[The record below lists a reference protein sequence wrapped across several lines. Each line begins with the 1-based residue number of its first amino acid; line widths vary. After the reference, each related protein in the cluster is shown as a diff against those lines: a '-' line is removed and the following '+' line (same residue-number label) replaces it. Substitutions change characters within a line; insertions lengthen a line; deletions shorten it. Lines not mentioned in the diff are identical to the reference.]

1 VLVLPSAA
9 IIAQAAMVMEDVRSA
24 PGNIRYRRQFG
35 EIDDAKKAMEEPTS
49 WRITKLVETVMKSI
63 LFFIVAL
70 LPMVMSYVPPPESVL
85 RMKELMAEW
94 CTPSICFVFLVVGI
108 LVATSGVLNGAQ
120 SSSSSRGLYDRGD
133 VHQRHVTV
141 VQREAALRMPD
152 IFSVGESV
160 RPLSIPTPAPVPS
173 FPVRDFPA
181 VRPFPVYLKR
191 DVSSRFENEL
201 RRGGLGKSISSPSRR
216 LEALIPAAKISATL
230 SMEREAYFTRPHEPL
245 SNGSNNNIS
254 FQQIPVM
261 SSSNSFRDRLAAR
274 RAPPF
279 VAVPAF
285 EHEYPPASSSSL
297 APPAYSVTTSSA
309 AAPAVSPLEIPASPS
324 PRPTSARS
332 FEAPPRTPSPTSTTH
347 VIDHDLLASPT
358 MPHSDVV
365 TLPPPSSPSL
375 APAFVREMHSI
386 SNMRPP
392 TPASTRPATPST
404 RPATPASTRPS
415 TPAST
420 RPSTP
425 APPCTPPVASPVA
438 AVHESVVIRSP
449 LALPLRSSSP
459 PDSPVDDEGPESP
472 VPESPVEDSPPATP
486 TASPPPPPP
495 DSPPATPIAWPPP
508 PPPLLT
514 PSTQDSP
521 LDANVIAPVE
531 VNLSPIVTRKP
542 HSVRT
547 NRSLKQSSGR
557 KPPSHPDSH
566 HTGEPMSVPAKG
578 STSAAQKYEGESYL
592 AMKAAAAGNQSRNG
606 ELVVGKVMTDSMLSA
621 TSSPSVAAESAVN
634 EETDSKPAED
644 DVNQRVEAFLANF
657 RQQIR
662 LQRQESLQR
671 HHRGEE

>member
-1 VLVLPSAA
+1 MLVLPSAA
-9 IIAQAAMVMEDVRSA
+9 IIAQAAMVLEDVRSG
-24 PGNIRYRRQFG
+24 PGNINYRRQFG

-49 WRITKLVETVMKSI
+49 WRITKLVETVIKSI

-108 LVATSGVLNGAQ
+108 IVATSGVLNGAQ
-120 SSSSSRGLYDRGD
+120 SSSSSSRGLYDRGD

-191 DVSSRFENEL
+191 DVSSRYENEL
-201 RRGGLGKSISSPSRR
+201 RRGGIGKSISFPSPR
-216 LEALIPAAKISATL
+216 LETLVPAAKISATQ
-230 SMEREAYFTRPHEPL
+230 SMEREAYFARPHEPL
-245 SNGSNNNIS
+245 MMSNSSNNIS

-261 SSSNSFRDRLAAR
+261 SSSNSFRDQLGAR
-274 RAPPF
+274 RPPPV
-279 VAVPAF
+279 VAVPVF
-285 EHEYPPASSSSL
+285 EHEYPPTSSSL

-324 PRPTSARS
+324 PRPTSARA

-375 APAFVREMHSI
+375 APAFVREMHSV
-386 SNMRPP
+386 STMRPP
-392 TPASTRPATPST
+392 TPSSTRPATPST

-438 AVHESVVIRSP
+438 AVHESVVIQSP

-459 PDSPVDDEGPESP
+459 PDSLVDDDG
-472 VPESPVEDSPPATP
+472 PESPVEDSPPATP

-495 DSPPATPIAWPPP
+495 DSPPATPFAWPPP

-521 LDANVIAPVE
+521 LDANVIAPIE
-531 VNLSPIVTRKP
+531 VNLSPILTRKP

-547 NRSLKQSSGR
+547 SRSLKQSSGR

-592 AMKAAAAGNQSRNG
+592 GMKAAAAGNQSRNG
-606 ELVVGKVMTDSMLSA
+606 ELVVGKVMTDSMPSA
-621 TSSPSVAAESAVN
+621 TSSPRVAAESAAN

-657 RQQIR
+657 RQQMR

>member
-1 VLVLPSAA
+1 
-9 IIAQAAMVMEDVRSA
+9 MEDVWSG
-24 PGNIRYRRQFG
+24 PGNIHYRRQFG
-35 EIDDAKKAMEEPTS
+35 EIDDAKKVMEEPTS

-108 LVATSGVLNGAQ
+108 IVATSGVLNGAQ
-120 SSSSSRGLYDRGD
+120 SSSSSSSRGLYDRGD

-160 RPLSIPTPAPVPS
+160 RPLLIPTPAPVPS

-201 RRGGLGKSISSPSRR
+201 HRGGLGRSISSPSPRHET
-216 LEALIPAAKISATL
+216 LNPAAKISATQ
-230 SMEREAYFTRPHEPL
+230 SMEREAYFARPHEPL
-245 SNGSNNNIS
+245 MMSNSSNNNIS

-261 SSSNSFRDRLAAR
+261 SSSNSFRDHLAAR
-274 RAPPF
+274 RPPPV
-279 VAVPAF
+279 VAVPVF
-285 EHEYPPASSSSL
+285 EHEYPPTSSSSL

-332 FEAPPRTPSPTSTTH
+332 FEPPPRTPSPISTTH

-365 TLPPPSSPSL
+365 TLSPPSSPSL
-375 APAFVREMHSI
+375 APAFVREMHSV
-386 SNMRPP
+386 STMRPP
-392 TPASTRPATPST
+392 TPSSTRPA
-404 RPATPASTRPS
+404 

-459 PDSPVDDEGPESP
+459 PGSPVDDDG
-472 VPESPVEDSPPATP
+472 PESPVEDSSPATP
-486 TASPPPPPP
+486 IASPPPPPP
-495 DSPPATPIAWPPP
+495 DSPPATPTAWPPP

-514 PSTQDSP
+514 PPTQDSP

-547 NRSLKQSSGR
+547 SRSRKQSSGR

-606 ELVVGKVMTDSMLSA
+606 ELVVGKVTTDSMPSA
-621 TSSPSVAAESAVN
+621 TSSPRVAAVSAAN

>member
-1 VLVLPSAA
+1 MLPSAA
-9 IIAQAAMVMEDVRSA
+9 IIAQAAMVTEDVWSGS
-24 PGNIRYRRQFG
+24 GNSHYRRQFG

-49 WRITKLVETVMKSI
+49 WRITKLVETVMKSV

-191 DVSSRFENEL
+191 DVSSRFENET
-201 RRGGLGKSISSPSRR
+201 RRGGLGKSISSPSPR
-216 LEALIPAAKISATL
+216 LETLIPAAKLSATQ
-230 SMEREAYFTRPHEPL
+230 SMEREAYFARPHEPL
-245 SNGSNNNIS
+245 MMSNNSNNNIS

-261 SSSNSFRDRLAAR
+261 SSNNSFRDRFAAR
-274 RAPPF
+274 RAPV
-279 VAVPAF
+279 VAVPVF
-285 EHEYPPASSSSL
+285 EHEYPPTSSSSL
-297 APPAYSVTTSSA
+297 VPPAYSVTTSFA

-324 PRPTSARS
+324 PRPTSAHS
-332 FEAPPRTPSPTSTTH
+332 FEAPPRTPSPTSSTH

-358 MPHSDVV
+358 MPHSDIV

-375 APAFVREMHSI
+375 APAFVREMHSV
-386 SNMRPP
+386 STMRPP
-392 TPASTRPATPST
+392 TPSSTRPATPAST

-415 TPAST
+415 TPA
-420 RPSTP
+420 
-425 APPCTPPVASPVA
+425 PPCTPHVASPVA
-438 AVHESVVIRSP
+438 AVHESMVIRSP

-459 PDSPVDDEGPESP
+459 QDSPVDDDGPESP

-592 AMKAAAAGNQSRNG
+592 AMKAAAAGNQLRNG

-621 TSSPSVAAESAVN
+621 TSSPSVAAESAAN

>member
-1 VLVLPSAA
+1 LFRVQLGRARTVLVLPSAA
-9 IIAQAAMVMEDVRSA
+9 IIAQAAMVTEDMWSGPV
-24 PGNIRYRRQFG
+24 
-35 EIDDAKKAMEEPTS
+35 EEPTS

-108 LVATSGVLNGAQ
+108 IVATSGVLNGAQ
-120 SSSSSRGLYDRGD
+120 SSSSSSRGLYDRGD

-191 DVSSRFENEL
+191 DVSSRFENES
-201 RRGGLGKSISSPSRR
+201 RRGGLGKSISSPSPR
-216 LEALIPAAKISATL
+216 LETLIPGAKISATQ
-230 SMEREAYFTRPHEPL
+230 SMEREAYFARPHEPL
-245 SNGSNNNIS
+245 MRSNSSNNNIS

-261 SSSNSFRDRLAAR
+261 SSNNSFRDHLAAR
-274 RAPPF
+274 RAPPV
-279 VAVPAF
+279 VAVPVF
-285 EHEYPPASSSSL
+285 EHEYPPTSSSL

-365 TLPPPSSPSL
+365 TLPPPSSPSP
-375 APAFVREMHSI
+375 APAFIREMHSV
-386 SNMRPP
+386 SSMRPP
-392 TPASTRPATPST
+392 TPSSTRPA
-404 RPATPASTRPS
+404 

-438 AVHESVVIRSP
+438 AVHESMVIRSP

-459 PDSPVDDEGPESP
+459 PDSPVDDNGPECP

-547 NRSLKQSSGR
+547 SRSLKQSSGR

-606 ELVVGKVMTDSMLSA
+606 ELVVGKVTTDSMPSA
-621 TSSPSVAAESAVN
+621 TSSPRVAAESAAN

-644 DVNQRVEAFLANF
+644 DVNQRAEAFLANF
-657 RQQIR
+657 WQQIR

>member
-9 IIAQAAMVMEDVRSA
+9 IIAQAATVMEDVWSG
-24 PGNIRYRRQFG
+24 PGNTHYRRQFG

-108 LVATSGVLNGAQ
+108 IVATSGVLNGAQ

-201 RRGGLGKSISSPSRR
+201 RRGGLGKSISSPSPR
-216 LEALIPAAKISATL
+216 LETLIPAAKISATQ
-230 SMEREAYFTRPHEPL
+230 SMEREAYFARPHEPL
-245 SNGSNNNIS
+245 MMSSSSNNNIS

-261 SSSNSFRDRLAAR
+261 SSSNSLRDHLAAR
-274 RAPPF
+274 RTPPT
-279 VAVPAF
+279 VAVPVF
-285 EHEYPPASSSSL
+285 EHEYPPTSSSSL

-309 AAPAVSPLEIPASPS
+309 AAPAVSPLEIPESPS

-375 APAFVREMHSI
+375 APAFVREMHSV
-386 SNMRPP
+386 STMHPP
-392 TPASTRPATPST
+392 TPSSTRPATPST
-404 RPATPASTRPS
+404 RPA

-438 AVHESVVIRSP
+438 AVHESVVIGSP
-449 LALPLRSSSP
+449 LALHLRSSSP
-459 PDSPVDDEGPESP
+459 PDSPVDVDGPESP

-495 DSPPATPIAWPPP
+495 DSPPATPFALPPP

-514 PSTQDSP
+514 PSTQDSQ

-547 NRSLKQSSGR
+547 SRSRRQSSGR

-578 STSAAQKYEGESYL
+578 FTSATQKYEGESYL

-606 ELVVGKVMTDSMLSA
+606 ELVVGKVTTDSMPSA
-621 TSSPSVAAESAVN
+621 TISPSVAAESAAN

-657 RQQIR
+657 RQQMR